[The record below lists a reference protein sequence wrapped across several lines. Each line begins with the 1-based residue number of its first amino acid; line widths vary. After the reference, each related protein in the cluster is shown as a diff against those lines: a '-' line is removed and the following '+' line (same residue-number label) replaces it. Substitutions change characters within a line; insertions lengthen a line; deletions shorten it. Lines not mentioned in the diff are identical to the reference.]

1 MGSAPTEAVAR
12 FGKIDV
18 PVANAGIASYGSL
31 EVVDP
36 EAFRKVIDINI
47 TGVFHT
53 LRATMDQL
61 FQTKGYALIVSSAA
75 AYAHAPGMA
84 PYDASKAGVEHMANA
99 FRLEV
104 KHRGVDVGSAHM
116 LWIDT
121 PLVRESRSDLS
132 ATNEMLESMP
142 GPLRDTVSVEDCA
155 VAFVAGGGNTS
166 TDLWWR
172 SAIPPGRGLGFSGA
186 ARVAGAVAG
195 LLGVASGPHVITE
208 VLRHR
213 AFEVAAELEDHPDN
227 AAASAFGGFVVAA
240 GGHVIRVPSPLEVRF
255 VVWSPD
261 QETSTAKSRSTLPDM
276 VLFDDAVFNV
286 GRASLLVA
294 AIVAGDEASLRSA
307 TEDRLHQDRRLERVP
322 QSRAAFD
329 AMSAAGALAVWLSGS
344 GPTIAGAVRPDDVD
358 SVVSRLGATVPGEGR
373 TQVLEVA
380 PAGVRCRS

>member
-1 MGSAPTEAVAR
+1 MSFWGRIATLGVAIRPQKRFTRTVAPVIVSAPASSANLGPGFDALAVALDLL
-12 FGKIDV
+12 FELAVGEPTTV
-18 PVANAGIASYGSL
+18 ELEAG
-31 EVVDP
+31 ERP
-36 EAFRKVIDINI
+36 
-47 TGVFHT
+47 
-53 LRATMDQL
+53 
-61 FQTKGYALIVSSAA
+61 
-75 AYAHAPGMA
+75 
-84 PYDASKAGVEHMANA
+84 
-99 FRLEV
+99 
-104 KHRGVDVGSAHM
+104 
-116 LWIDT
+116 W
-121 PLVRESRSDLS
+121 LVCEPTHP
-132 ATNEMLESMP
+132 A
-142 GPLRDTVSVEDCA
+142 A
-155 VAFVAGGGNTS
+155 VAFGAGGGNTS

-276 VLFDDAVFNV
+276 VPFDDAVFNV